1 MRELLHGRNR
11 FPAEAKGDDTV
22 ALPSRQ
28 SFFAVRSYGLTDTGK
43 VRKSNEDNFL
53 IANMVKALQVD
64 QTSLPQAKVQQ
75 SGRQGYL
82 FIVADGMG
90 GHVAGEEASALAIDS
105 VESFVLDTLKWFAR
119 GKEQDHDQVLR
130 EFQAAILQVN
140 ARVLSE
146 AAQRPELHGMGTTLT
161 LAYNLGDELFIAH
174 VGDSRCYLCRS
185 GKLYR
190 LTQDHTLV
198 EDLVRAG
205 SLAPEDV
212 AKHRLRHVI
221 TNSVGGHSPE
231 IRVEIHKARLE
242 ADDRVLLCS
251 DGLTEM
257 VTDDE
262 IARVLDADCDPES
275 ACRRLVQAANDAGG
289 SDNITVVIAHFA
301 AHS

>member
-1 MRELLHGRNR
+1 MGELLHG
-11 FPAEAKGDDTV
+11 PKGVAAEAKGIDTV
-22 ALPSRQ
+22 TLPSRQ
-28 SFFAVRSYGLTDTGK
+28 SFFAVRSYGLTDAGK

-53 IANMVKALQVD
+53 IANMVKALQVE
-64 QTSLPQAKVQQ
+64 QTSLPHAKLQQ
-75 SGRQGYL
+75 SGRQGHL

-90 GHVAGEEASALAIDS
+90 GHVAGEEASAMAIDS

-130 EFQAAILQVN
+130 EFRDAVLQVN

-205 SLAPEDV
+205 ALAPEDV

-231 IRVEIHKARLE
+231 IKVEIHKARLE

-262 IARVLDADCDPES
+262 IARVLDGDCDPEF
-275 ACRRLVQAANDAGG
+275 ACHRLVQAANDAGG
-289 SDNITVVIAHFA
+289 SDNITVVVAHFA